1 MCLKSMLTF
10 LYQMTA
16 NNIYTVINTLIYFR
30 FASLRTSLIDSIKI
44 IYVKQNKENEKL
56 NIFVFVL
63 ILFLL
68 NKIISIIYLNLK

>member
-1 MCLKSMLTF
+1 MLTF